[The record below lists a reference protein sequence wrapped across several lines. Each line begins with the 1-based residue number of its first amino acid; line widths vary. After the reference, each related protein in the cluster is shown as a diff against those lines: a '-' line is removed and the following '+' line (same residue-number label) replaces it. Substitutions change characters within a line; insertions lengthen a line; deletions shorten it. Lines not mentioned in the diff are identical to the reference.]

1 MPYIHKTVGTKV
13 LETELEF
20 SFDSDAELLDTEVR
34 IPEPTTLCWIS
45 KNDIEKFTSELQA
58 LITKYAI

>member
-1 MPYIHKTVGTKV
+1 MPRYKHKTVGTKA
-13 LETELEF
+13 LTTEIEF
-20 SFDSDAELLDTEVR
+20 ASPDGGFDTEVR

-45 KNDIEKFTSELQA
+45 GEDVERFTEELQA